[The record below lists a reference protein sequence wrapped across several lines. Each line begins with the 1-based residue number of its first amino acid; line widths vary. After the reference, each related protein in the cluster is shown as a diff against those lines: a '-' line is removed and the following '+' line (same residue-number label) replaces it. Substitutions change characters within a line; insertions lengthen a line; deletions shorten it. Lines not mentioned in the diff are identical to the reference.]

1 MNSEAYKER
10 LEGYKKALK
19 DSGMEIDDKI
29 IFYNTIIRETGYESG
44 MKSINEGCDALYSAG
59 DFSALGAIDALKEKG
74 IKVPEEFGIVGTANE
89 NFTELMSPSVS
100 SLDLNPYEMGRRAA
114 QSFLV
119 LSKTD
124 LTIDVVTVPM

>member
-1 MNSEAYKER
+1 M
-10 LEGYKKALK
+10 
-19 DSGMEIDDKI
+19 DSGINVDKTI
-29 IFYNTIIRETGYESG
+29 IYYNTILRETGYESG
-44 MKSINEGCDALYSAG
+44 KTALAAGCDALYSAG